1 MEVGNEWQGESVEI
15 WKYNKL
21 LQNNKYFI
29 CYTDLTIISSL
40 LIKNVK
46 NWFTI
51 FPPFG
56 NYSTVILE
64 LKMYTKQL

>member
-29 CYTDLTIISSL
+29 CYTDLTS
-40 LIKNVK
+40 
-46 NWFTI
+46 
-51 FPPFG
+51 
-56 NYSTVILE
+56 NY
-64 LKMYTKQL
+64 